1 VRLHIQE
8 TVTSFSKPNR
18 SSGESKIFFFFF
30 WTVGSVVGGGEE
42 EEEGI
47 SWRLEGCAGI
57 FELLWETIGGCGVVE
72 CGQPVDK
79 SSSHPRSD
87 RYGGSV

>member
-1 VRLHIQE
+1 
-8 TVTSFSKPNR
+8 VTSFSKPNR
-18 SSGESKIFFFFF
+18 SSGESKNFFYF

-72 CGQPVDK
+72 CGHSPSISRRRIREATATVVLFRRC
-79 SSSHPRSD
+79 RS
-87 RYGGSV
+87 

>member
-18 SSGESKIFFFFF
+18 SSGESKNFFYF
-30 WTVGSVVGGGEE
+30 WTVGSVVGGGEEE